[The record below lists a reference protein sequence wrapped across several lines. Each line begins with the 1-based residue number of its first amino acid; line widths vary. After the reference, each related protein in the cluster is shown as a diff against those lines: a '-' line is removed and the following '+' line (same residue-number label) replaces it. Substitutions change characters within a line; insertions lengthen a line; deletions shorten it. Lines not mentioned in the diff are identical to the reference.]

1 MTTYSD
7 EQKFSGV
14 KTIKEGSLLR
24 LFFDCE
30 EHEFVD
36 NFDEE
41 KTRTGSKCENV
52 DVQSPWSYAR
62 IVSAIILD
70 KYDADSR
77 DAIFANLERA
87 KDEDSDLTEEKRE
100 EYIKEYQDYQAYRT
114 HAKEIATEVINQI

>member
-1 MTTYSD
+1 MRCVQS
-7 EQKFSGV
+7 QKPETEV
-14 KTIKEGSLLR
+14 KVLVEGQIVR
-24 LFFDCE
+24 LFFDFAQVE
-30 EHEFVD
+30 GPESPEGETTEQWV
-36 NFDEE
+36 
-41 KTRTGSKCENV
+41 GENV

-87 KDEDSDLTEEKRE
+87 KDEDSDLTEEKRQ

-114 HAKEIATEVINQI
+114 HAKEIASVAINQI